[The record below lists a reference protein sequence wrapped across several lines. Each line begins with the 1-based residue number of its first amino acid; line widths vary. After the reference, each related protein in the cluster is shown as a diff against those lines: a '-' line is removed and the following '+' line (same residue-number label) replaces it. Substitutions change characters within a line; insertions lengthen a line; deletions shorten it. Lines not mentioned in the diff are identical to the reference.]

1 MGSKRMFVALVVAGA
16 VAVIAS
22 AGLRAQAGAVTFKLG
37 TFEQGGRAFVGLVLR
52 DAQIVDIARANAA
65 YEQANGSAQK
75 LTAPADMKQLITRY
89 DSEWRA
95 RLMAIARTIPATAA
109 PAYVYAVNAVKILPP
124 VRPTVQ
130 LNAGGNYVEHEQ
142 GIATNQARAGGA
154 APARGGAP
162 AAAGAGGG
170 RAAAAAPAAVSVPG
184 IWERKPGDTRD
195 NPYLF
200 LKTPNVII
208 GANDS
213 IIIPRGR
220 VQIDFECEFAT
231 VIGKPA
237 HYVPV
242 DKAADYVFGYTA
254 HHDVSDRGGR
264 GDRKMGGS
272 DWYVQKNHDTFGPL
286 GPYIV
291 PKEFIKDPMN
301 VRHTMYLNGMVMQ
314 DSNTRN
320 MSHNIWEL
328 LSFGSSILT
337 LNPGD
342 VISGGSPAG
351 TNIERADPRWM
362 RAGDTAKCDIEGIGA
377 LNNPV
382 VAEPATSTR

>member
-1 MGSKRMFVALVVAGA
+1 MALKRTFLALTAALA
-16 VAVIAS
+16 VAVVAS
-22 AGLRAQAGAVTFKLG
+22 IGLHAQAGAAVPFKLG
-37 TFEQGGRAFVGLVLR
+37 TFEQGGRTFLGLVLR
-52 DAQIVDIARANAA
+52 DAQIADIARANAA
-65 YEQANGSAQK
+65 YESANASAPK

-95 RLMAIARTIPATAA
+95 RLSAIARTIPATGA
-109 PAYVYAVNAVKILPP
+109 PAYVYAVSAVKILPP
-124 VRPTVQ
+124 VRPSVQ

-154 APARGGAP
+154 AAP
-162 AAAGAGGG
+162 AARAGGAGGRG
-170 RAAAAAPAAVSVPG
+170 AAAPAAVSAPG
-184 IWERKPGDTRD
+184 IWERKQGDTRD

-200 LKTPNVII
+200 LKSPSVIV
-208 GANDS
+208 GNNDP
-213 IIIPRGR
+213 IVVPRGR

-231 VIGKPA
+231 VISKPA

-242 DKAADYVFGYTA
+242 DKAADYIFGYTA
-254 HHDVSDRGGR
+254 HHDVSDRQGR

-272 DWYVQKNHDTFGPL
+272 DWLIGKNHDTFGPL

-301 VRHTMYLNGMVMQ
+301 TRHTMYLNGMVMQ

-328 LSFGSSILT
+328 LSFASNITT

-351 TNIERADPRWM
+351 TNLERPDPRWM
-362 RAGDTAKCDIEGIGA
+362 RAGDAAKCEIEGIGA
-377 LNNPV
+377 LTNPV
-382 VAEPATSTR
+382 VAEPAVSTR

>member
-1 MGSKRMFVALVVAGA
+1 MGVKRTFVALVVAGA
-16 VAVIAS
+16 LAVIGS
-22 AGLRAQAGAVTFKLG
+22 AGLGAQAGAAAVTFKLG
-37 TFEQGGRAFVGLVLR
+37 TFEQGGRTFLGLVLR

-65 YEQANGSAQK
+65 YEQANASAPK

-95 RLMAIARTIPATAA
+95 RLTAIARTIPATGA
-109 PAYVYAVNAVKILPP
+109 PAYVLAVSAVKILPP
-124 VRPTVQ
+124 VRPAVQ

-154 APARGGAP
+154 AARGGA
-162 AAAGAGGG
+162 AGGAAPAGG
-170 RAAAAAPAAVSVPG
+170 RGAAAAPVSVPG

-200 LKTPNVII
+200 LKAPNVII
-208 GANDS
+208 GANDP
-213 IIIPRGR
+213 IVIPRGR

-231 VIGKPA
+231 VISKPA

-242 DKAADYVFGYTA
+242 DKAADYIFGYTA

-301 VRHTMYLNGMVMQ
+301 TRHTMYLNGMVMQ

-320 MSHNIWEL
+320 MSHNIYEL

-337 LNPGD
+337 LNAGD

-382 VAEPATSTR
+382 VAETTTSTR

>member
-1 MGSKRMFVALVVAGA
+1 MGVKRTFVALVVAGA
-16 VAVIAS
+16 LAVIGS
-22 AGLRAQAGAVTFKLG
+22 AGLGAQAGAAAVTFKLG
-37 TFEQGGRAFVGLVLR
+37 TFEQGGRTFLGLVLR

-65 YEQANGSAQK
+65 YEQANASAPK

-89 DSEWRA
+89 DSEWRS
-95 RLMAIARTIPATAA
+95 RLTAIARTIPATGA
-109 PAYVYAVNAVKILPP
+109 PAYVLAVSAVKILPP
-124 VRPTVQ
+124 VRPAVQ

-154 APARGGAP
+154 AARGGA
-162 AAAGAGGG
+162 AGGAAPAGG
-170 RAAAAAPAAVSVPG
+170 RGAAAAPVSVPG

-208 GANDS
+208 GANDP
-213 IIIPRGR
+213 IVMPRGR

-231 VIGKPA
+231 VISKPA

-242 DKAADYVFGYTA
+242 DKAADYIFGYTA

-301 VRHTMYLNGMVMQ
+301 TRHTMYLNGMVMQ

-320 MSHNIWEL
+320 MSHNIYEL

-337 LNPGD
+337 LNAGD
-342 VISGGSPAG
+342 VIAGGSPAG

-362 RAGDTAKCDIEGIGA
+362 RAGDVAKCEIEGIGA

-382 VAEPATSTR
+382 VAESTASTR

>member
-1 MGSKRMFVALVVAGA
+1 MGVKRTFVALVVAGA

-22 AGLRAQAGAVTFKLG
+22 AGLRAQGGAAVAFKLG
-37 TFEQGGRAFVGLVLR
+37 TFEQGGHTFVGLVLR

-65 YEQANGSAQK
+65 YETANASGPK
-75 LTAPADMKQLITRY
+75 LTAPADMKQLIARY

-95 RLMAIARTIPATAA
+95 RLMAIARTVPATGA
-109 PAYVYAVNAVKILPP
+109 PAYVYAVSAVKILPP
-124 VRPTVQ
+124 VRPSVQ

-154 APARGGAP
+154 AAPAARGGGAP
-162 AAAGAGGG
+162 AG
-170 RAAAAAPAAVSVPG
+170 RGAAAPAAVSAPG

-200 LKTPNVII
+200 LKSPSVIV
-208 GANDS
+208 GNNDP
-213 IIIPRGR
+213 IVVPRGR

-242 DKAADYVFGYTA
+242 DKAADYIFGYTA
-254 HHDVSDRGGR
+254 HHDVSDRQGR

-272 DWYVQKNHDTFGPL
+272 DWLIGKNHDTFGPL

-301 VRHTMYLNGMVMQ
+301 TRHTMYLNGMVMQ

-328 LSFGSSILT
+328 LSFASNITT

-351 TNIERADPRWM
+351 TNLERADPRWM
-362 RAGDTAKCDIEGIGA
+362 RAGDMAKCDIEGIGA
-377 LNNPV
+377 LSNPV
-382 VAEPATSTR
+382 VAESSVSTR